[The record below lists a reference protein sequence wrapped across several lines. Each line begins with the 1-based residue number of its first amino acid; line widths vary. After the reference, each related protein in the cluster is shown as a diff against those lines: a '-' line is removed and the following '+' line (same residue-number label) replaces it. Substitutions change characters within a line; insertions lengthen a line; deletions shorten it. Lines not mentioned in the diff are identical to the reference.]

1 MRPLRYQHVILCLIG
16 AVVLVAIEAFMA
28 LELLRSGLPYAELA
42 DRAARLNFLL
52 ILPYMAV
59 LILWSLAILLSALGF
74 GFRSGQFGR
83 RSRIWVPRVCIGLF
97 LFHRYAFIAIVK
109 QLHWLLFPEAR
120 NL

>member
-1 MRPLRYQHVILCLIG
+1 MRLLRNQHVLLCLIG
-16 AVVLVAIEAFMA
+16 AVALIAIEAFFA
-28 LELLRSGLPYAELA
+28 HELLDSGLPYAEVQ
-42 DRAARLNFLL
+42 DRATRLNVLL

-74 GFRSGQFGR
+74 GFRIGQFGR
-83 RSRIWVPRVCIGLF
+83 VPRVCIGLF
-97 LFHRYAFIAIVK
+97 LFHRYAFILVVK